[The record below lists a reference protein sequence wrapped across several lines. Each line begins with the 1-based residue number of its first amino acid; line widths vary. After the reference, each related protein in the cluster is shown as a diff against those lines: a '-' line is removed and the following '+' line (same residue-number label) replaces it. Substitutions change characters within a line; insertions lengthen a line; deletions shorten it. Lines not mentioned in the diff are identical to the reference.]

1 MITKNIFDLHSNFRL
16 TLITF
21 YLTCVFQARR
31 IVEAVK
37 YRMDNPSDDNDDSNA
52 RRSSLQ
58 AGHDLIHPG
67 DSLKRTSSLSP
78 RPRPGHEI
86 RRHPSDRLSPVPT
99 ARRLSGRA
107 RHGSFRR
114 EARRLKSLPCIA
126 ALSIN
131 MSLLVRQFQTVS
143 GDARS
148 DADLLKLAIESND
161 VNTVSRV
168 LDAHYDLFN
177 VDYNVTT
184 SEDGEPNRTR
194 KISDSLTVQ
203 VLLNQ
208 SKALIGQLEK
218 GVDQE
223 EAEEERKT
231 APNVYHN
238 ALHLAVLNGAAD
250 VVRLLLKC
258 GVDPNSEGIE
268 TTDRYRKFSES
279 SDGSESQRSFGKNAA
294 SPEHRERLSSNTI
307 REYFGKPVLFLAVRM
322 GNAMVVK
329 MLLNYGARVD
339 GKDLDGRSALHVA
352 ASALNDRWECAVQLI
367 EFGAKILDADDDG
380 HRPVDSAPGLAL
392 LQLRVV
398 HDTLEVF
405 SPHFT
410 HGTESPRRRSS
421 SRDSRKMS
429 LGLLAIPRLVARV
442 TRSRSPANK
451 ERSNTVAYI
460 PSTQATIAEG
470 PEEAATPPP
479 ADSFYD
485 KRVRKTSLWGW
496 FDRRRKSRDEF
507 KHGEDQGERDSGSSS
522 RTVGQPQQQ
531 LGVPQEI
538 LVNGE
543 NIDNCSINI
552 PEDGKSNYYSLKL
565 ADISRDF

>member
-1 MITKNIFDLHSNFRL
+1 M
-16 TLITF
+16 
-21 YLTCVFQARR
+21 
-31 IVEAVK
+31 EAVK
-37 YRMDNPSDDNDDSNA
+37 YRMDNPTDDSEDSNA

-58 AGHDLIHPG
+58 AGNDLIHSG
-67 DSLKRTSSLSP
+67 NSLKRTSSLSP

-86 RRHPSDRLSPVPT
+86 RRHPSDRLSPVPAT
-99 ARRLSGRA
+99 RRLSGRA

-114 EARRLKSLPCIA
+114 GGNDARRLKSLPCIA

-148 DADLLKLAIESND
+148 DAELLKLAIESND

-168 LDAHYDLFN
+168 LDVHYDLFN

-184 SEDGEPNRTR
+184 AVDGEPNRTR
-194 KISDSLTVQ
+194 KLSDSLTVQ

-218 GVDQE
+218 GIDVDEDQDG
-223 EAEEERKT
+223 KS
-231 APNVYHN
+231 APAVYHN
-238 ALHLAVLNGAAD
+238 ALHLAVLNGSAD

-258 GVDPNSEGIE
+258 GVDPNSEGID
-268 TTDRYRKFSES
+268 TGDRYRRFSGTSDESES
-279 SDGSESQRSFGKNAA
+279 KVGGRNASA
-294 SPEHRERLSSNTI
+294 EHSGDHLSSSAI
-307 REYFGKPVLFLAVRM
+307 RDYFGKSVLFLAVRM

-339 GKDLDGRSALHVA
+339 GKDQEGRSPLHVA

-367 EFGAKILDADDDG
+367 QFGAKILDTDDDG
-380 HRPVDSAPGLAL
+380 HRPIDSAPGLTL

-398 HDTLEVF
+398 QDTLEVF
-405 SPHFT
+405 NPRSFS
-410 HGTESPRRRSS
+410 GDESPSRRRSS

-442 TRSRSPANK
+442 TRSRSPGNK
-451 ERSNTVAYI
+451 ERSNTVAYM
-460 PSTQATIAEG
+460 PSSVKETIAES
-470 PEEAATPPP
+470 PAEEGAA
-479 ADSFYD
+479 FYD

-496 FDRRRKSRDEF
+496 FDRRRKSRDDF
-507 KHGEDQGERDSGSSS
+507 KHMEDQCDSNSGST
-522 RTVGQPQQQ
+522 RTLGGPPQSPT
-531 LGVPQEI
+531 LMTVPQEI

-543 NIDNCSINI
+543 NIDTSGNFNTSEEGESICIFLFFQILLTQLCNI
-552 PEDGKSNYYSLKL
+552 VYY
-565 ADISRDF
+565 FFV

>member
-1 MITKNIFDLHSNFRL
+1 M
-16 TLITF
+16 
-21 YLTCVFQARR
+21 
-31 IVEAVK
+31 EAVK
-37 YRMDNPSDDNDDSNA
+37 YRMDNPTDDSEDSNA

-58 AGHDLIHPG
+58 AGNDLIHSG
-67 DSLKRTSSLSP
+67 NSLKRTSSLSP
-78 RPRPGHEI
+78 RPRPGHDI
-86 RRHPSDRLSPVPT
+86 RRHPSDRLSPVPA

-114 EARRLKSLPCIA
+114 GGNDARRLKSLPCIA

-148 DADLLKLAIESND
+148 DAELLKLAIESND

-168 LDAHYDLFN
+168 LDVHYDLFN

-184 SEDGEPNRTR
+184 AVDGEPNRTR
-194 KISDSLTVQ
+194 KLSDSLTVQ

-218 GVDQE
+218 GIDVDE
-223 EAEEERKT
+223 EQDGKSVPA
-231 APNVYHN
+231 VYHN
-238 ALHLAVLNGAAD
+238 ALHLAVLNGSAD

-258 GVDPNSEGIE
+258 GVDPNSEGID
-268 TTDRYRKFSES
+268 TGDNYRRFSGTSDESES
-279 SDGSESQRSFGKNAA
+279 KVGGRNA
-294 SPEHRERLSSNTI
+294 SVEHSGDHLSSSAI
-307 REYFGKPVLFLAVRM
+307 REYFSKSVLFLAVRM

-339 GKDLDGRSALHVA
+339 GKDQEGRSPLHVA

-367 EFGAKILDADDDG
+367 QFGAKILDADDEG
-380 HRPVDSAPGLAL
+380 HRPIDSAPGLTL

-398 HDTLEVF
+398 QDTLEVF
-405 SPHFT
+405 NPRPFS
-410 HGTESPRRRSS
+410 GDESPSRRRSS

-442 TRSRSPANK
+442 TRSRSPGNK
-451 ERSNTVAYI
+451 ERSNTVAYM
-460 PSTQATIAEG
+460 PSSVKETIAES
-470 PEEAATPPP
+470 PAEEGAA
-479 ADSFYD
+479 FYD

-496 FDRRRKSRDEF
+496 FDRRRKSRDDF
-507 KHGEDQGERDSGSSS
+507 KHMEDQCDSNSGST
-522 RTVGQPQQQ
+522 RTLGGPPQSPT
-531 LGVPQEI
+531 LMTVPQEI

-543 NIDNCSINI
+543 NIDTSGNFNTS
-552 PEDGKSNYYSLKL
+552 EEGKSICSF
-565 ADISRDF
+565 S